1 MKGIDN
7 KQVIIIFNVLRS
19 LGLNTS
25 LRGTKYLNKAIQ
37 IMIITNNDFIIL
49 EDIYKNIADSYNNIT
64 QKQVKNDIS
73 YALNSRAEEKTIK
86 NFEKVFGFEY
96 DEYLFT
102 NKTII
107 EEVSRVV
114 S

>member
-37 IMIITNNDFIIL
+37 
-49 EDIYKNIADSYNNIT
+49 YNP
-64 QKQVKNDIS
+64 
-73 YALNSRAEEKTIK
+73 KTSK
-86 NFEKVFGFEY
+86 E
-96 DEYLFT
+96 
-102 NKTII
+102 
-107 EEVSRVV
+107 
-114 S
+114 